1 MAGLSHIWWEQPVF
15 QDAGTT
21 FVWTWQRGEQQ
32 DYWGFCVRPWQAN
45 SDLTI
50 TSEGTT
56 TDNDL
61 NYTQVFTISTV
72 SGGLMR
78 FSAIRV
84 AGS

>member
-1 MAGLSHIWWEQPVF
+1 MAGLSHIWSTSLF
-15 QDAGTT
+15 QAAGTT
-21 FVWTWQRGEQQ
+21 QGWIWQIGEQQ

-45 SDLTI
+45 SDAAVV
-50 TSEGTT
+50 SESTT
-56 TDNDL
+56 TNNDL
-61 NYTQVFTISTV
+61 NYFQTFTITTG